1 MPVVNEETQEQQESM
16 DEDES
21 ASVTID
27 DTQSDGTYTTSNR
40 KESTFTRDD

>member
-1 MPVVNEETQEQQESM
+1 MPVVNEDTQEQQESM

-21 ASVTID
+21 ISVNID
-27 DTQSDGTYTTSNR
+27 DTQSDVTYTTSNR

>member
-27 DTQSDGTYTTSNR
+27 DTQSDATYTTSNR